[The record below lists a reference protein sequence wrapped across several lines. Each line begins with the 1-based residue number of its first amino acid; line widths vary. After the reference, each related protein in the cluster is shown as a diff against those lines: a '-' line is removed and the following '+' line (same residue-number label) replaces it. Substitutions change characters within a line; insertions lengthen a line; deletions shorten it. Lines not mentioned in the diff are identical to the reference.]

1 MNRQR
6 YRLVFSPSLGGLV
19 PVAESARGRGKSAS
33 GARSAGVLLGSL
45 LLAAPALAELPVP
58 QGANAG
64 YSVIGNR
71 AFVNQVG
78 NKAIHNWQ
86 TFNVGAG
93 KTVQFGQVNDLI
105 NNQFVPGASFTTLNR
120 IWDINPSV
128 IAGSITQAAGQKAN
142 VIMVNTNGIAFMGG
156 SQVNLNSFTAS
167 SLDIADRFINESL
180 FPGDRT
186 PQFVG
191 TGGFIKV
198 FEGAEITAGNFGRVM
213 LLAPTVINRGKVTA
227 PDGQVIAAAASKVYL
242 TAAGGEDTNVRGLL
256 VEIDSPASLNDF
268 DTTNTG
274 IRDGVLNG
282 QAVAL
287 TNASDDKLGHV
298 SNFGQ
303 LSAARGNVTMVGYAV
318 NQMGLA
324 SATTSVVANGS
335 VYLQAKDR
343 AISSTSGTLDP
354 AGAQRGGR
362 VVMGAGSVTQVLP
375 ELTDTT
381 GSVDGTRAD
390 GLEKRS
396 QIQVLGQ
403 DIRMAGG
410 ALIKAPS
417 GQVSITAVD
426 APGSVDSLY
435 TGNSPVSSQARVH
448 IASGAR
454 IDVAGVEEVQ
464 VSAARN
470 TVEVELR
477 GDELKDSPIN
487 RNGPLRGQKAYVDV
501 ARALAKAKS
510 GESTLIA
517 RDSLESY
524 QARMERTVAERSTS
538 GGSVSIASQG
548 ATIIESGV
556 QVDLSGGRVRYDS
569 ALVKSTLLSSAGGY
583 VDLAEADAQT
593 RYTGIA
599 TRYTIDYGRWNVK
612 ETIDLG
618 ENMRFDPGY
627 VEGKDAGSMSVFG
640 IGGTY
645 MRADVQGRT
654 TVGELQRDSGT
665 QPQGA
670 RLTVGYDDVVSNR
683 NAVDLAVRTRDYKIN
698 QAVSISNATMS
709 LPGGF
714 GFGDA
719 LPAELAAMLTLDA
732 QLLGKDKVAELE
744 VFSNQAVAV
753 RDALRAAPGGR
764 VSIIGS
770 GVDVAANIAADGGRI
785 SLAARNTVATVP
797 PALTGNLADPR
808 VNIADGV
815 QLSAR
820 GAWINESVGQA
831 PGTGAALING
841 GRIALSAESQTSGT
855 DVVSRGVVSLGQGA
869 VLDVTGG
876 ARLNAQGE
884 LALGDGGDIGVSGF
898 EVNGVDRNLRAHGT
912 EKGGTLTLGSND
924 IRIGGTPDATAG
936 VLNLDEGF
944 FQTGGFA
951 QVNLNALNRLSVE
964 AGAVIRPTVQSLE
977 LQGNHPVVVT
987 GTPIE
992 QIANVVRRDDLQRQ
1006 TTQLTLTAQQS
1017 ARGTGEVVVGEGAR
1031 IETDP
1036 LSSVAFAARNKI
1048 EILGTVKAAGGSITA
1063 TLDRTQG
1070 QVNGATNVNAIY
1082 LGSSAVLDVAGRA
1095 LTTVDD
1101 RGLTQGQVVNGGI
1114 VELNARSGYVIT
1126 QAGSRIDVSGAAP
1139 VVLGMTNDAGGLG
1152 RPVGSDAGTV
1162 KMFVE
1167 QGALL
1172 DGEIRAA
1179 GGSASQRGGDFDLT
1193 LSQYVA
1199 PGLGQPPQPDI
1210 TLSLA
1215 ASVGPQATGLTA
1227 DSAVPNADVERVK
1240 LGAQALEAAGF
1251 DRIRLVSRD
1260 AIEIKDGVALGAGPA
1275 QALREVTL
1283 DAALIRTEGGNASI
1297 QAETLRVG
1305 NQDPSR
1311 VSNRGA
1317 ITGTGTLTLQAQQL
1331 ELAGKLRLEGMQS
1344 AQLQGTEQIAL
1355 AGVSAGTTRPI
1366 GELRTT
1372 ADLSFSGAVVSPT
1385 TYSDYTVVAS
1395 GRDVTFS
1402 RNTDAPVQ
1410 PMSALGALTVQ
1421 AANITQGGNLWAPF
1435 GRIDLQATD
1444 TVTLTAGSTTAVS
1457 ALPGSVLP
1465 FGKVLNGRT
1474 WVYDVDADRVPAGQ
1488 LEQTALGEKSI
1499 RTSGRVVNLQ
1509 AGAKVDLAGG
1519 GDLQAYEWTV
1529 GPGGLRD
1536 ILALPDTYAILPGYK
1551 GGIAPSEVQE
1561 GQGFDRKAGD
1571 AVYLSGVPGL
1581 ADGVY
1586 TLLPAHY
1593 ALLPGAM
1600 AVQVNMG
1607 VQDLMP
1613 GQAYTAQDGVRVAA
1627 GYLTD
1632 SRGGAPRDAR
1642 WQGVQVLT
1650 GDQVRERSEFTL
1662 STASNFFAGTKHR
1675 PQDAGLL
1682 SVATTGAGSESL
1694 KLDASFNL
1702 AAGQGGRAAAVDIS
1716 ATNLAVTSGTPS
1728 GIPSTTTVID
1738 VDKLNALGAGS
1749 LLIGGTR
1756 SVGNDATVITVGADN
1771 VILANDAGHA
1781 LAAPE
1786 VILAA
1791 KDTLTLRKGS
1801 VIDAQGDAG
1810 DAGTYTTAG
1819 NGALVRAA
1827 STSARFQRTGSPD
1840 RSQGTLIGEADV
1852 IDSNGKVVETG
1863 SLVRAAGAITI
1874 DATRNNA
1881 FKGNTEF
1888 RKNGVEVAADLS
1900 VGATRINFG
1909 AAPAAAEGI
1918 TYSEDDLKALT
1929 NTRNLV
1935 LTSYST
1941 FDLYGDVEV
1950 GGVGSD
1956 GKATLQSLTLQ
1967 GAGLAGVDNTG
1978 ATATVR
1984 ARELTLNNTSP
1995 VDFVAGGVLGNGTLN
2010 VVTDKLKLGAGDKD
2024 IQGFGQVNVTSNEVV
2039 ATAGKGKTRFSA
2051 PTTFNVARFS
2061 GESLSSQ
2068 EIASTGA
2075 LVANPIAATAALAD
2089 VTALGAKLAFSGA
2102 SVDFNT
2108 LATLP
2113 SGSVSLKA
2121 TGGDL
2126 TVGANAVV
2134 DVAGRTVRFFD
2145 ASEAA
2150 QAGQITLDSTAGNVT
2165 VESGAR
2171 LDVSSAAGG
2180 DAGALV
2186 VRAVNG
2192 TVGLADGTVRG
2203 AAVAD
2208 ASGQRGDGAR
2218 VDIDIGTLASYS
2230 DLNRALNQG
2239 GVESSGSFTAGFDG
2253 ERTLRVRQGSVDI
2266 AAGDTTKAKDIR
2278 VSVDDGALTLAGQL
2292 DASGGD
2298 AGRVEL
2304 FAKNDVTV
2312 EAGARM
2318 VAVSSGKGQDG
2329 GDVVIGTRDGT
2340 VRLNG
2345 GTIQVG
2351 GGVGGQGGTVLLRA
2365 PRIAGYTDVA
2375 VTAEP
2380 GALDSAMSS
2389 ARSVSVEAVR
2399 VYDKINT
2406 LTKTGSGVANTLSL
2420 DTIRADNGNAA
2431 GTTGFAQYHAAIK
2444 TKLGQTG
2451 QAGFHVLSG
2460 VEVRT
2465 DGGVGRDLT
2474 LAEDWNLDPARA
2486 AGEPGVLTLRAQGDL
2501 KLNNNLSDGFSTATA
2516 CTTTPCNATT
2526 PSPAALRAGNSWS
2539 YRLVAGAD
2547 SAAADPLAVVRDAG
2561 NVTLAG
2567 GKLVRTGTG
2576 DIQVAAGGNIVL
2588 ESNKSVI
2595 YTAGRVADAVAGF
2608 TTPQTNLNP
2617 VFAQGGGDVDLRALG
2632 SIEGKPSAQLYS
2644 QWLFRQGA
2652 LNSTTGAYTRQPAW
2666 WVRYDQFEQGVGALG
2681 GGDVTLRAGLD
2692 IKDVSASTPT
2702 QGRVSGT
2709 NPQTAQLTETGGGDL
2724 RVEAGGDVLGGQYY
2738 AARDELV
2745 VKAQG
2750 KVGTS
2755 DQTVNSVSQ
2764 PLAPLIA
2771 LGNAQARVV
2780 ANGDVIVSNLL
2791 NPHLLV
2797 QTQRNLLP
2805 GVGVQ
2810 PARSLF
2816 STYGDASAVSMS
2828 SLTGQVV
2835 LRENEEDLTTAFG
2848 TTLLQ
2853 TSEGK
2858 RDGLFNLAFLLP
2870 SSLSTTAFQGSVSI
2884 GTNTRNLTMSPSA
2897 TGQLSVLA
2905 AQSVQVNSTLTM
2917 GDQDPAL
2924 VPSPLRPANT
2934 VNPTTSELLIPGLI
2948 VNPEDPAAIDHASVP
2963 VHTGDTTPARLYAV
2977 QGDVSGFYDSRS
2989 EHLYGGVTAP
2999 KATLVRAGRDVKDF
3013 NLVVQHSS
3021 ASEVSRVEA
3030 GRDVKFSGVNR
3041 RDNSKIWIGGQGRL
3055 EVNAGRN
3062 IDLGTS
3068 GGVVSRGD
3076 LDNNNLAASGA
3087 DLQLLAGSGPAGVDY
3102 TAAVNRLAARL
3113 QAEPGSTTHLWLARW
3128 LAGDDTLSASAAPG
3142 AVQAVAALTPEA
3154 QRERVRSMVF
3164 TALRTTGRDSNQ
3176 VSSGFA
3182 GDYGRGYAA
3191 LEVLFPGVS
3200 DTTAGGAGAAYVG
3213 NIDLFASRIKTE
3225 RNGNIEFLIPGGNLI
3240 VGLANTPADL
3250 VKTGS
3255 NVLGIVA
3262 AAEGTVRGFAR
3273 DDMLVNQSRI
3283 LTVGGGDV
3291 LLWSSEGDIDA
3302 GKGKKTA
3309 TAVPPP
3315 LISVDDEGNVTQ
3327 VLQGAVSGSGIGALS
3342 SGGVVAGDVDLI
3354 APKGTVNAGDAG
3366 IRAGNL
3372 NIAAL
3377 VVLGADNISVSGTSA
3392 GTPIADTSAVTAASS
3407 GATSGGDDTGKV
3419 VEALNQAAAESA
3431 KAAQEMA
3438 SAMRPSVVRVDVLGF
3453 GE

>member
-93 KTVQFGQVNDLI
+93 KTVQFGQVNDLV
-105 NNQFVPGASFTTLNR
+105 NNQFVQGASFTTLNR

-213 LLAPTVINRGKVTA
+213 LLASTVINKGKVTA

-274 IRDGVLNG
+274 IRDGALNG

-287 TNASDDKLGHV
+287 TNPSDDKLGHV

-375 ELTDTT
+375 ELADAT
-381 GSVDGTRAD
+381 GSVDGTQAD

-403 DIRMAGG
+403 DIRVAGG

-426 APGSVDSLY
+426 APGSVGSLF
-435 TGNSPVSSQARVH
+435 TGNSPVSSTARVH

-501 ARALAKAKS
+501 ARALAKAES

-556 QVDLSGGRVRYDS
+556 EVDLSGGRVRYDS

-670 RLTVGYDDVVSNR
+670 RLTVGFDDVVSDR
-683 NAVDLAVRTRDYKIN
+683 NATDLAVKTRDYKIN

-719 LPAELAAMLTLDA
+719 LPAELTAELTLDA

-764 VSIIGS
+764 VSLIGS
-770 GVDVAANIAADGGRI
+770 GVEVAANIAADGGRI

-820 GAWINESVGQA
+820 GAWINESAGQA
-831 PGTGAALING
+831 PSTGAALING
-841 GRIALSAESQTSGT
+841 GRITLSAESQTSGT

-869 VLDVTGG
+869 VLDATGG

-884 LALGDGGDIGVSGF
+884 LALGDGGDIDVSGF
-898 EVNGVDRNLRAHGT
+898 EVNGVDRNLRAYGSD
-912 EKGGTLTLGSND
+912 KGGTLTLGSND

-944 FQTGGFA
+944 FQIGGFA

-964 AGAVIRPTVQSLE
+964 AGAVIRPTVQTLE
-977 LQGNHPVVVT
+977 LQGSHPVVAT

-1006 TTQLTLTAQQS
+1006 TTQLTLTAQES

-1036 LSSVAFAARNKI
+1036 LGSVAFKARNKI

-1082 LGSSAVLDVAGRA
+1082 LGSSAVLDVAGQA

-1101 RGLTQGQVVNGGI
+1101 QGLTQGQVVNGGI

-1139 VVLGMTNDAGGLG
+1139 VVLGVTNDAGGLG

-1193 LSQYVA
+1193 LSQYIA
-1199 PGLGQPPQPDI
+1199 PGLGLPPQPDI

-1215 ASVGPQATGLTA
+1215 AIVAPQATGLTA

-1251 DRIRLVSRD
+1251 DRIRLASRD
-1260 AIEIKDGVALGAGPA
+1260 AIEIKDGVTLGAGGA

-1305 NQDPSR
+1305 NQDASR

-1317 ITGTGTLTLQAQQL
+1317 IAGTGTLTLQAQQL

-1355 AGVSAGTTRPI
+1355 AGVSAGTTRPV

-1385 TYSDYTVVAS
+1385 TYSDYTVMAS

-1444 TVTLTAGSTTAVS
+1444 TVTLTPGSTTSVS
-1457 ALPGSVLP
+1457 ALAGSVLP

-1488 LEQTALGEKSI
+1488 LEQTALGEKSV

-1561 GQGFDRKAGD
+1561 GQGFDRKSGD

-1600 AVQVNMG
+1600 AVQVNTG

-1613 GQAYTAQDGVRVAA
+1613 GQAYTGQDGVRVAA

-1662 STASNFFAGTKHR
+1662 SRASNFFAGTNHR
-1675 PQDAGLL
+1675 TQDAGLL
-1682 SVATTGAGSESL
+1682 SVTTTGAGSESL

-1756 SVGNDATVITVGADN
+1756 SVGSDATVITVGADS
-1771 VILANDAGHA
+1771 VTLANDASHS

-1791 KDTLTLRKGS
+1791 RDTLTLREGS

-1840 RSQGTLIGEADV
+1840 RSSGSLVGEA
-1852 IDSNGKVVETG
+1852 G
-1863 SLVRAAGAITI
+1863 SLVRAAGAINI

-1900 VGATRINFG
+1900 VGANRINFG
-1909 AAPAAAEGI
+1909 AAPVAAEGI
-1918 TYSEDDLKALT
+1918 TYSEDDLRALN

-1950 GGVGSD
+1950 GGLGSD

-1967 GAGLAGVDNTG
+1967 GAGLAGIDNTG

-1995 VDFVAGGVLGNGTLN
+1995 VNFVAGGALGNGTLN

-2039 ATAGKGKTRFSA
+2039 AAAGKGKTRFSA

-2068 EIASTGA
+2068 EIASAGS
-2075 LVANPIAATAALAD
+2075 LVANRIAATAALPD

-2102 SVDFNT
+2102 SVDFDT
-2108 LATLP
+2108 LAVLP
-2113 SGSVSLKA
+2113 SGAVSLKA

-2126 TVGANAVV
+2126 TVGANASV
-2134 DVAGRTVRFFD
+2134 DVAGRTVSFFD

-2165 VESGAR
+2165 VVSGAL

-2186 VRAVNG
+2186 VRATANG
-2192 TVGLADGTVRG
+2192 KTVTLADRTVRG

-2218 VDIDIGTLASYS
+2218 VDIDAGTLASYS

-2253 ERTLRVRQGSVDI
+2253 ERTLRVRQGDVAI
-2266 AAGDTTKAKDIR
+2266 AATDTTKAKDIR
-2278 VSVDDGALTLAGQL
+2278 VSVDGGALTVAGEL

-2318 VAVSSGKGQDG
+2318 AAVSSGKGQDG

-2345 GTIQVG
+2345 GSIQVG

-2365 PRIAGYTDVA
+2365 PRIGGYTDVA
-2375 VTAEP
+2375 VTAKP

-2399 VYDKINT
+2399 VYDNINT

-2420 DTIRADNGNAA
+2420 DTIRADNGDPAGT
-2431 GTTGFAQYHAAIK
+2431 GTTGFAQYHDDIT

-2451 QAGFHVLSG
+2451 QARFHVLSG

-2474 LAEDWNLDPARA
+2474 LAEDWNLEPARA

-2501 KLNNNLSDGFSTATA
+2501 KLDSNLSDGFSTATA

-2547 SAAADPLAVVRDAG
+2547 SAAADPLSVVKDAG
-2561 NVTLAG
+2561 SVILAD

-2588 ESNKSVI
+2588 GNNQSVI

-2608 TTPQTNLNP
+2608 TTPPALLNP
-2617 VFAQGGGDVDLRALG
+2617 VFGQDGGDIDLRAMG
-2632 SIEGKPSAQLYS
+2632 SIVGKPSAQLYS

-2652 LNSTTGAYTRQPAW
+2652 VSSATGAYTRQPAW
-2666 WVRYDQFEQGVGALG
+2666 WVRYDQFQQGVGALG
-2681 GGDVTLRAGLD
+2681 GGDVTMRAGLD

-2745 VKAQG
+2745 IKAQG

-2764 PLAPLIA
+2764 PVATLLA
-2771 LGNAQARVV
+2771 LGNAQARVQAQGNV
-2780 ANGDVIVSNLL
+2780 TVSNLL
-2791 NPHLLV
+2791 NPHLLA
-2797 QTQRNLLP
+2797 QTQRNLAVTL
-2805 GVGVQ
+2805 GVQ
-2810 PARSLF
+2810 PSRSLF
-2816 STYGDASAVSMS
+2816 STYGDASAASLS
-2828 SLTGQVV
+2828 SLSGQVV
-2835 LRENEEDLTTAFG
+2835 LRENPLDLTAAFG
-2848 TTLLQ
+2848 TSLLA
-2853 TSEGK
+2853 TAEGN
-2858 RDGLFNLAFLLP
+2858 RAGLFDLAFLLP
-2870 SSLSTTAFQGSVSI
+2870 SSVAATAFQGSVEL
-2884 GTNTRNLTMSPSA
+2884 GTSTRNLTMSPSA
-2897 TGQLSVLA
+2897 QGQLSVLA
-2905 AQSVQVNSTLTM
+2905 ANSVQVNSTLTM

-2924 VPSPLRPANT
+2924 VPSPLRPAST
-2934 VNPTTSELLIPGLI
+2934 VSQTTTELLIPRLV
-2948 VNPEDPAAIDHASVP
+2948 VNPEAPLAIDHASVP
-2963 VHTGDTTPARLYAV
+2963 VHTGSNEPARVYAV
-2977 QGDVSGFYDSRS
+2977 QGDVSGFYDSQA
-2989 EHLYGGVTAP
+2989 EFLYGGVAVP
-2999 KATLVRAGRDVKDF
+2999 KPTLVRAGRDVKDF

-3076 LDNNNLAASGA
+3076 LDNNNLAATGA

-3102 TAAVNRLAARL
+3102 TGAVNRLAARL
-3113 QAEPGSTTHLWLARW
+3113 QAEPGSTTNLWLARW
-3128 LAGDDTLSASAAPG
+3128 LAGDDALSASAAPG
-3142 AVQAVAALTPEA
+3142 AVQAVAGLTPEA

-3176 VSSGFA
+3176 ISSGFA

-3200 DTTAGGAGAAYVG
+3200 DTIAGGAGAAYVG

-3273 DDMLVNQSRI
+3273 EDMLVNQSRI

-3315 LISVDDEGNVTQ
+3315 LITVDDKGNVTQ

-3438 SAMRPSVVRVDVLGF
+3438 SAIRPSVVRVDVLGF

>member
-1 MNRQR
+1 M
-6 YRLVFSPSLGGLV
+6 
-19 PVAESARGRGKSAS
+19 
-33 GARSAGVLLGSL
+33 
-45 LLAAPALAELPVP
+45 
-58 QGANAG
+58 
-64 YSVIGNR
+64 
-71 AFVNQVG
+71 
-78 NKAIHNWQ
+78 
-86 TFNVGAG
+86 
-93 KTVQFGQVNDLI
+93 
-105 NNQFVPGASFTTLNR
+105 
-120 IWDINPSV
+120 WDINPSV

-242 TAAGGEDTNVRGLL
+242 SAAGGEDNNVRGLL
-256 VEIDSPASLNDF
+256 VEIDSPATLNDF
-268 DTTNTG
+268 DTTNSG
-274 IRDGVLNG
+274 IRDGELNG

-287 TNASDDKLGHV
+287 TNATDDKLGHV

-303 LSAARGNVTMVGYAV
+303 LSAARGNVTMVGFAV
-318 NQMGLA
+318 NQMGIA

-354 AGAQRGGR
+354 AGSQRGGR
-362 VVMGAGSVTQVLP
+362 VVLGAGSVTQVLP
-375 ELTDTT
+375 ELADAT
-381 GSVDGTRAD
+381 GAVDGTRGA

-426 APGSVDSLY
+426 APGLAGSLF
-435 TGNSPVSSQARVH
+435 TGNSPVSSTARVH

-487 RNGPLRGQKAYVDV
+487 RNGALRGQTAYVDV
-501 ARALAKAKS
+501 ARALARAES

-517 RDSLESY
+517 QDSLEGY
-524 QARMERTVAERSTS
+524 LARTERTVAERSTS

-556 QVDLSGGRVRYDS
+556 QVDLSGGRVQYGS

-583 VDLAEADAQT
+583 VDLAEADAET

-640 IGGTY
+640 VGGTY

-654 TVGELQRDSGT
+654 TVGELQRNAGT

-670 RLTVGYDDVVSNR
+670 RLTVGFDDVVSDR
-683 NAVDLAVRTRDYKIN
+683 NAVDLGVRTRDYKIN
-698 QAVSISNATMS
+698 QAVSISNAAMS

-719 LPAELAAMLTLDA
+719 LPAELAATLTLDA

-744 VFSNQAVAV
+744 VFSNQAVTV

-770 GVDVAANIAADGGRI
+770 GVDVAANIAADGGSI

-797 PALTGNLADPR
+797 PALAGNLADPR

-815 QLSAR
+815 QLTAR
-820 GAWINESVGQA
+820 GAWINEAPGHA
-831 PGTGAALING
+831 PGTGAVLIDG
-841 GRIALSAESQTSGT
+841 GLITVSAESQTSGT

-869 VLDVTGG
+869 VLDATGG

-884 LALGDGGDIGVSGF
+884 LLLGDGGEISVSGF
-898 EVNGVDRNLRAHGT
+898 EVTGVDRNLKAYGAGQ
-912 EKGGTLTLGSND
+912 GGKLTLGSND
-924 IRIGGTPDATAG
+924 VRIGGAPDSTAG
-936 VLNLDEGF
+936 VLNLDAGF

-951 QVNLNALNRLSVE
+951 EVNLNALNRLSVE
-964 AGAVIRPTVQSLE
+964 AGTVIRPTVQNLE
-977 LQGNHPVVVT
+977 LQSSHRVAAS

-992 QIANVVRRDDLQRQ
+992 QIASVVRRDDLQRQ
-1006 TTQLTLTAQQS
+1006 TSQLKLSAQQS

-1036 LSSVAFAARNKI
+1036 RGSVSFAARNKI
-1048 EILGTVKAAGGSITA
+1048 EILGTVKAAGGTITA

-1070 QVNGATNVNAIY
+1070 QVNGATNVNSIY
-1082 LGSSAVLDVAGRA
+1082 LGSAAALDVAAQA

-1101 RGLTQGQVVNGGI
+1101 RGLTHGEVLNGGL
-1114 VELNARSGYVIT
+1114 VELNAKSGYVVT

-1139 VVLGMTNDAGGLG
+1139 VVLGVPNEAGGLG
-1152 RPVGSDAGTV
+1152 RAVGSDAGTV

-1172 DGEIRAA
+1172 DGEMRAA
-1179 GGSASQRGGDFDLT
+1179 GGSTTQRGGDFDLT
-1193 LSQYVA
+1193 LSKYVA

-1215 ASVGPQATGLTA
+1215 ASVAPQATGLSA
-1227 DSAVPNADVERVK
+1227 DSAVPNATIERVR
-1240 LGAQALEAAGF
+1240 LGTDALEAAGF
-1251 DRIRLVSRD
+1251 DRIRLASRD
-1260 AIEIKDGVALGAGPA
+1260 TIEIKDGVAMGAGRALP
-1275 QALREVTL
+1275 LREVTL
-1283 DAALIRTEGGNASI
+1283 DAALIRTQGGNASI

-1305 NQDPSR
+1305 NYDPSR
-1311 VSNRGA
+1311 VSNRSA
-1317 ITGTGTLTLQAQQL
+1317 VTGTGTLTLQAEQL
-1331 ELAGKLRLEGMQS
+1331 ELAGKLRLEGMQR

-1355 AGVSAGTTRPI
+1355 AGVTAGTTRPA
-1366 GELRTT
+1366 GELSAT
-1372 ADLSFSGAVVSPT
+1372 ADLNFSSAVVSPT
-1385 TYSDYTVVAS
+1385 TYSDYTVVAT
-1395 GRDVTFS
+1395 GRDVAFN
-1402 RNTDAPVQ
+1402 RNTDAPAQ

-1421 AANITQGGNLWAPF
+1421 AGNITQGGNLWAPF

-1444 TVTLTAGSTTAVS
+1444 TVSLLPGSTTSVS
-1457 ALPGSVLP
+1457 AVPGSVLP

-1488 LEQTALGEKSI
+1488 LDQTALGEKSI
-1499 RTSGRVVNLQ
+1499 RTSGRVVDLQ

-1529 GPGGLRD
+1529 GPGGLND
-1536 ILALPDTYAILPGYK
+1536 ILALPGTYAILPGYK

-1561 GQGFDRKAGD
+1561 GQGFDRKSGD

-1600 AVQVNMG
+1600 AVQVNTG

-1613 GQAYTAQDGVRVAA
+1613 GQAYTRQDGVRVAA

-1650 GDQVRERSEFTL
+1650 GDQVKERSEFTL
-1662 STASNFFAGTKHR
+1662 SRASSFFAGGNNR

-1682 SVATTGAGSESL
+1682 SVVTTGAGSESL
-1694 KLDASFNL
+1694 KLDALFNL

-1716 ATNLAVTSGTPS
+1716 AANLAITSGTPT
-1728 GIPSTTTVID
+1728 GIASSTTVID

-1756 SVGNDATVITVGADN
+1756 SVGADTTTLTVGADT
-1771 VILANDAGHA
+1771 VTLANDASHA
-1781 LAAPE
+1781 LVAPE

-1791 KDTLTLRKGS
+1791 KDTVALKSGS

-1810 DAGTYTTAG
+1810 DAGSYTTAG

-1827 STSARFQRTGSPD
+1827 STSARFQRSGSPD
-1840 RSQGTLIGEADV
+1840 RTSGTLIGE
-1852 IDSNGKVVETG
+1852 TG
-1863 SLVRAAGAITI
+1863 SVVRAAGAITI

-1900 VGATRINFG
+1900 VGATRVNFG
-1909 AAPAAAEGI
+1909 AAAAAAEGI
-1918 TYSEDDLKALT
+1918 TYSQAGLDALR
-1929 NTRNLV
+1929 NTKNLV

-1941 FDLYGDVEV
+1941 FDLYGDVQV
-1950 GGVGSD
+1950 GRAGTD
-1956 GKATLQSLTLQ
+1956 GKSTLQNLTLQ
-1967 GAGLAGVDNTG
+1967 GAGLAGIDNSG
-1978 ATATVR
+1978 VTATVR
-1984 ARELTLNNTSP
+1984 ADNLTLNNPAS
-1995 VDFVAGGVLGNGTLN
+1995 VAFAAGGTLGNGTLEL
-2010 VVTDKLKLGAGDKD
+2010 VTDKLTLGAGTKSV
-2024 IQGFGQVNVTSNEVV
+2024 QGFGQVNVTSNEIAA
-2039 ATAGKGKTRFSA
+2039 ATGKGSTTFSA
-2051 PTTFNVARFS
+2051 PTTLNVARLS
-2061 GESLSSQ
+2061 GESQSNQAVSS
-2068 EIASTGA
+2068 AGA
-2075 LVANPIAATAALAD
+2075 LVVNRIVSDRVLAE
-2089 VTALGAKLAFSGA
+2089 VTALGAQMSLTGS
-2102 SVDFNT
+2102 SVHFD
-2108 LATLP
+2108 AQAVLP
-2113 SGSVSLKA
+2113 SGSLSLQA
-2121 TGGDL
+2121 TAGDL
-2126 TVGANAVV
+2126 TVGANASV

-2150 QAGQITLDSTAGNVT
+2150 AAGQITLGSDTGNVN
-2165 VESGAR
+2165 VVGGAR

-2186 VRAVNG
+2186 VRAING
-2192 TVGLADGTVRG
+2192 AVDLADGTVRG
-2203 AAVAD
+2203 AAVPD
-2208 ASGQRGDGAR
+2208 ATGQRGDGAR
-2218 VDIDIGTLASYS
+2218 VDIDTGTLASYS

-2239 GVESSGSFTAGFDG
+2239 GVPNGSGGFTAGFDG
-2253 ERTLRVRQGSVDI
+2253 ERTLRVRQGDVDI
-2266 AAGDTTKAKDIR
+2266 AAGDTTKAEDIR
-2278 VSVDDGALTLAGQL
+2278 VSVDGGALTVAGQL
-2292 DASGGD
+2292 DASGAD
-2298 AGRVEL
+2298 AGRIEL

-2312 EAGARM
+2312 QAGARID
-2318 VAVSSGKGQDG
+2318 AVSSGARQDG

-2340 VRLNG
+2340 VRMNG
-2345 GTIQVG
+2345 GSIQLG
-2351 GGVGGQGGTVLLRA
+2351 GGSGGQGGTLLLRA
-2365 PRIAGYTDVA
+2365 PRITGETDVA
-2375 VTAEP
+2375 VTALA
-2380 GALDSAMSS
+2380 GALDSAVSS

-2399 VYDKINT
+2399 VYDEINT
-2406 LTKTGSGVANTLSL
+2406 LTATGSGVANTLSL
-2420 DTIRADNGNAA
+2420 ETIRNDNGNAT

-2444 TKLGQTG
+2444 DKLGQTG
-2451 QAGFHVLSG
+2451 QARFHVLSG

-2474 LAEDWNLDPARA
+2474 LAGDWNLDPARS
-2486 AGEPGVLTLRAQGDL
+2486 AGEPGVLTLRAQGAL
-2501 KLNNNLSDGFSTATA
+2501 NLNNNLSDGFSTATA
-2516 CTTTPCNATT
+2516 CTTAVCNATT
-2526 PSPAALRAGNSWS
+2526 PVPSVLRAGDSWS

-2547 SAAADPLAVVRDAG
+2547 SSAADPLSVIAG
-2561 NVTLAG
+2561 ANNVELAG

-2576 DIQVAAGGNIVL
+2576 DIRVAAGGDIVL
-2588 ESNKSVI
+2588 GNNQSAI

-2608 TTPQTNLNP
+2608 TTPPAILNP
-2617 VFAQGGGDVDLRALG
+2617 VFGQGGGDVDLRALG

-2666 WVRYDQFEQGVGALG
+2666 WVRYDQFQQGVGALG
-2681 GGDVTLRAGLD
+2681 GGDVSLRAGLD

-2709 NPQTAQLTETGGGDL
+2709 GPLTAQLVETGGGDL
-2724 RVEAGGDVLGGQYY
+2724 RVEAGRDVLGGQYY

-2745 VKAQG
+2745 VKAKG
-2750 KVGTS
+2750 TVGASTEA
-2755 DQTVNSVSQ
+2755 VNGSAQ
-2764 PLAPLIA
+2764 PVATLLA
-2771 LGNAQARVV
+2771 LGNAQARVQ
-2780 ANGDVIVSNLL
+2780 AQGDVTVSNLL
-2791 NPHLLV
+2791 NPHLLA
-2797 QTQRNLLP
+2797 QTQRNLA
-2805 GVGVQ
+2805 VTFGVQ
-2810 PARSLF
+2810 PSRSLF
-2816 STYGDASAVSMS
+2816 STYGDASAASLS
-2828 SLTGQVV
+2828 SLSGQVV
-2835 LRENEEDLTTAFG
+2835 LRENPLDLTAAFGTSLLTTA
-2848 TTLLQ
+2848 
-2853 TSEGK
+2853 EGN
-2858 RDGLFNLAFLLP
+2858 RAGLFDLAFLLP
-2870 SSLSTTAFQGSVSI
+2870 SSVSATAFQGSVEL
-2884 GTNTRNLTMSPSA
+2884 GTSTRNLTMSPSA

-2905 AQSVQVNSTLTM
+2905 ADSVQVNSTLTM

-2924 VPSPLRPANT
+2924 VPSPLRPTST
-2934 VNPTTSELLIPGLI
+2934 VSQTTTELLIPRLV
-2948 VNPEDPAAIDHASVP
+2948 VNPEAPLALDHASVP
-2963 VHTGDTTPARLYAV
+2963 VHTSDTEPARVYAV
-2977 QGDVSGFYDSRS
+2977 QGDVSGFYDSQA
-2989 EHLYGGVTAP
+2989 EFLYGGVTVP

-3013 NLVVQHSS
+3013 NLVVQHSD
-3021 ASEVSRVEA
+3021 AAEVSRVEA
-3030 GRDVKFSGVNR
+3030 GRDVTFSGVGR
-3041 RDNSKIWIGGQGRL
+3041 RDTSRIWIGGRGRL

-3076 LDNNNLAASGA
+3076 LDNNNLPATGA
-3087 DLQLLAGSGPAGVDY
+3087 DLQLTAGTGAAGVDY
-3102 TAAVNRLAARL
+3102 AGALERLVSRL
-3113 QAEPGSTTHLWLARW
+3113 QADPDAAANLWLARW
-3128 LAGDDTLSASAAPG
+3128 LVGDDALAAGGALG
-3142 AVQAVAALTPEA
+3142 AVQAVAALPPEA

-3164 TALRTTGRDSNQ
+3164 TALRTTGRDSNL

-3182 GDYGRGYAA
+3182 GDYSRGYAA
-3191 LEVLFPGVS
+3191 LEVLFPGIA
-3200 DTTAGGAGAAYVG
+3200 DPTAYTGS
-3213 NIDLFASRIKTE
+3213 IDLFASRIKTE
-3225 RNGNIEFLIPGGNLI
+3225 RNGNIEFLIPGGDLI

-3250 VKTGS
+3250 VNTGS

-3309 TAVPPP
+3309 SAVPPP
-3315 LISVDDEGNVTQ
+3315 LIAVDDKGNVTQ
-3327 VLQGAVSGSGIGALS
+3327 VLQGAVSGSGIGALKT
-3342 SGGVVAGDVDLI
+3342 GDTPAGDVDLI

-3392 GTPIADTSAVTAASS
+3392 GTPVADTSAVSAASS

-3431 KAAQEMA
+3431 KAAQELA
-3438 SAMRPSVVRVDVLGF
+3438 SALRPSVVRVDVLGF